1 MTQQHSN
8 NAHPETAGQSRRRF
22 LAMTG
27 AAGLAATAS
36 GLALPTGATAAT
48 PMLAATPKV
57 SETPSGAAVPA
68 TARGGRTATPSFT
81 PVRPPA
87 VPLAV
92 RSPYLSAWL
101 DNDNLPGTWP
111 TFWTGRVNAMSG
123 IARIDG
129 TSYVFMGNPG
139 LPDKPPFPTMRQIS
153 LTVTATKSTFVL
165 QQGGVEVTIEFFSP
179 VEPGDLRRQGM
190 PLSYISATARAV
202 DGHSH
207 QVSLY
212 FDISGEWA
220 YDDSNAQISWN
231 ETTIGTGGARLISL
245 TNTPVTPKVLAEGND
260 TALWGTIT
268 WTTEHRTGLTYQ
280 IGADGDVRAQM
291 VNNGVLAD
299 TVDANQPRAIN
310 DHYPVFAFNL
320 DLGDVRAAAAP
331 MVISIGHIRE
341 PAVSYL
347 GTPLPPL
354 WKSYFP
360 VWQDMVAFFH
370 RDFPQASARADKLDD
385 KIAGDARRAGG
396 EQYAALLALSLRQAY
411 AGTELVS
418 RDGKPWAFLKEI
430 SSSGNMSTI
439 DVTYPGMPVFLY
451 ADPAYLGLILA
462 PMLDYPEHGVWP
474 QPFAEHDLGA
484 HYPNADGH
492 PDGIEESMPV
502 EESANLLIMSA
513 AYLQRADVKSAKAFA
528 KTHYAILK
536 KWSDYLVDNALDPD
550 RQNQTDDFTG
560 FIAHSVNL
568 ALKGIVGIGAMSIV
582 ATMAGNKVD
591 AAYYLGVAR
600 SYITQWVTK
609 ATDVSGDHLKLAY
622 DQDGT
627 WSLKY
632 NGYPDKLL
640 GLNLIPKRVAAAEA
654 KWYLSRAN
662 TYGVPLDIRH
672 TYTKSDWEMWTAAWL
687 KDQPGIT
694 SLLIESIFEFANTT
708 GSRVPLTDWYDTTN
722 DRQIGFQA
730 RPVVGGHFALLTV

>member
-1 MTQQHSN
+1 MTQQHSTDE
-8 NAHPETAGQSRRRF
+8 NAETAEAGGHSRRRF
-22 LAMTG
+22 LTLTG
-27 AAGLAATAS
+27 AAGLAATATT
-36 GLALPTGATAAT
+36 LALPTGA
-48 PMLAATPKV
+48 LAATSVV
-57 SETPSGAAVPA
+57 SPALAGPAVPA
-68 TARGGRTATPSFT
+68 AARGGRTATPTFT

-101 DNDNLPGTWP
+101 QGDSLPGTWP

-139 LPDKPPFPTMRQIS
+139 LPDTPPFPTMRQVS

-165 QQGGVEVTIEFFSP
+165 QQGGVEVNIEFFSP
-179 VEPGDLRRQGM
+179 VEPGDVRRQGM
-190 PLSYISATARAV
+190 PLSYISTTARAI
-202 DGHSH
+202 DGRTH

-220 YDDSNAQISWN
+220 SDDSNAKISWN
-231 ETTIGTGGARLISL
+231 ETTIGNGGARLISL
-245 TNTPVTPKVLAEGND
+245 TNTPVTPKVLAEGNE
-260 TALWGTIT
+260 TALWGTVT
-268 WTTEHRTGLTYQ
+268 WTTAHRAGLTYQ
-280 IGADGDVRAQM
+280 IGADGEVRAQM
-291 VNNGVLAD
+291 VKNGVLPD

-320 DLGDVRAAAAP
+320 DLGDVRNAAAP

-370 RDFPQASARADKLDD
+370 RDFPQASVRADKLDD
-385 KIAGDARRAGG
+385 KIASDARRAGG
-396 EQYAALLALSLRQAY
+396 DQYAALLALSLRQAY

-418 RDGKPWAFLKEI
+418 RNGKPWAFLKEI

-439 DVTYPGMPVFLY
+439 DVTYPCMPVFLY
-451 ADPAYLGLILA
+451 ADPAYLGLLLA
-462 PMLDYPEHGVWP
+462 PMLEYPEHGGWP
-474 QPFAEHDLGA
+474 KPFAEHDLGA

-492 PDGIEESMPV
+492 NDGNEESMPV
-502 EESANLLIMSA
+502 EESANMLIMTA
-513 AYLQRADVKSAKAFA
+513 AYLQRTDVRAAKAFA
-528 KTHYAILK
+528 RTHYEILK
-536 KWSDYLVDNALDPD
+536 KWADYLVENALDPNL
-550 RQNQTDDFTG
+550 QNQTDDFTG

-582 ATMAGNKVD
+582 ATTTGKTVD

-609 ATDVSGDHLKLAY
+609 STDAAGDHLKLAY
-622 DQDGT
+622 DQDAT

-640 GLNLIPKRVAAAEA
+640 GLNLIPKRVAAVEA

-694 SLLIESIFEFANTT
+694 SLLIESLYEFANTT
-708 GSRVPLTDWYDTTN
+708 GSRVPLTDWYDTTS